1 MQPTTATEP
10 APAPVAPPPV
20 QTPAQ
25 RAAAIRTLQRA
36 IGPARAALQRLDERL
51 ARNLRADRP
60 YDRAA
65 ARRDVATVQAACR
78 DLAEALGLDPPAGP
92 A

>member
-1 MQPTTATEP
+1 MHPTTATDP
-10 APAPVAPPPV
+10 APAPAPPTF
-20 QTPAQ
+20 QTSAQ

-51 ARNLRADRP
+51 SRSLRADRP

-65 ARRDVATVQAACR
+65 ARRDVEVARAACR
-78 DLAEALGLDPPAGP
+78 DLAEALGLAE
-92 A
+92 